1 MLLVVPQH
9 LASLLL
15 AAMVAVVEELQV
27 VVGDLQQCVWAQR
40 SLIPLPG
47 GDSCLMLDTISSTRP
62 PPQREVA
69 VVMVMCTGDSDAR
82 LTVEVG
88 RVWLGSHL
96 GKHGA
101 VVVVQVVELLPSQL
115 LRVLH

>member
-1 MLLVVPQH
+1 MGRGFLATFFAQLVYFGKLGTSFASMAAASRSMKRCESAASLLH
-9 LASLLL
+9 ITHSNTSLLL

-27 VVGDLQQCVWAQR
+27 VVGD
-40 SLIPLPG
+40 
-47 GDSCLMLDTISSTRP
+47 
-62 PPQREVA
+62 
-69 VVMVMCTGDSDAR
+69 
-82 LTVEVG
+82 
-88 RVWLGSHL
+88 L